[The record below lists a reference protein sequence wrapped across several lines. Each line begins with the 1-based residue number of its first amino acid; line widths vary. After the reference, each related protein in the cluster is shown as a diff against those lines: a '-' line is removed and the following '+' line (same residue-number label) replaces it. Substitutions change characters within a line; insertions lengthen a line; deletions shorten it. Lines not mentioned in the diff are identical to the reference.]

1 MEEHIHQILDRGG
14 AVMTLS
20 GVLGR
25 EDVEKAILSGMSR
38 EEAILSLYKEEEC

>member
-1 MEEHIHQILDRGG
+1 MEEHIHQILDKGG
-14 AVMTLS
+14 VIMTSS

-38 EEAILSLYKEEEC
+38 EEAIMSLYQEEGC